1 MAAVKNENVVFKYVV
16 DPVCGR
22 EPNCFS
28 RISPNIFSAEL
39 AGRNHPL
46 SKNRRNLR
54 LWNACPSANPQS
66 SEKYMVCAA
75 TRLSLTLNSWQ
86 TKCRN
91 YPELIF
97 LLAELNLLWF
107 APSLRMFVG
116 PITKRIQAFLRVEM
130 TLVIFW
136 PAQPPFL
143 LLKITGVLIYCKLVS
158 SRLVLFSSLTN
169 KVKHKTD
176 ITSGLSDTG
185 IILMLVQDLVNL
197 PNC

>member
-1 MAAVKNENVVFKYVV
+1 MKTWYSSMSLTLYAGASLIV
-16 DPVCGR
+16 
-22 EPNCFS
+22 FS
-28 RISPNIFSAEL
+28 RISPNIFSTEL

-46 SKNRRNLR
+46 SKNRRNLC

-116 PITKRIQAFLRVEM
+116 LITKRIQAFCGLKWPSWFFGQHNRPFGCLKSLE
-130 TLVIFW
+130 FW
-136 PAQPPFL
+136 FIAN
-143 LLKITGVLIYCKLVS
+143 
-158 SRLVLFSSLTN
+158 SSL
-169 KVKHKTD
+169 HA
-176 ITSGLSDTG
+176 
-185 IILMLVQDLVNL
+185 
-197 PNC
+197 